1 MYDQVLDHF
10 RNAAESTLQFLQEL
24 LRNWTRQW
32 PQLFELFGVP
42 TLRGQF
48 RPCRGWYLERD
59 QSAHPPVTPDE
70 PGELPPS
77 WESWSPRAPSP
88 GEGRGDDPGHRT
100 RRAVACAA
108 VLAVVSMLG
117 LLGPAA
123 GAPAD
128 ESDRLKPDEA
138 SFRFPTVP
146 PEHEH
151 VRALLDNALR
161 YVDSAA
167 GLFDK
172 VSGYPVEGWNQ
183 DPERQFF
190 LRSFTQLTAI
200 GHSMELLAC
209 LAAGEAEVPFLS
221 REEALTRLAKLV
233 ASLRQDQRDPKLSAG
248 GLLVNFLDLNSGQRQ
263 SPLTGSADREPFLA
277 TFGPEKGQAI
287 WAALAAE
294 GWITPRGDGRE
305 ADITRGERYGYDHF
319 DGDLAP
325 FRDETT
331 RQRILTLLDRR
342 VVLVVFG
349 DNANLSA
356 SAAKTIGA
364 LLHPSVK
371 DDPVAAKIRRELECF
386 LDDQAPG
393 YTRLYDAQ
401 VGQFYFGWDATR
413 DRLFG
418 WEGLQGQWV
427 TGHMD
432 YLVNEFRAPATFVTL
447 RFGLPLATIE
457 HLGFKMKSYRL
468 RDGCELHALAPWEG
482 SSFQALGLGLWLT
495 EPDRPSW
502 RRLLRNVVAIEL
514 DYAKRHGLP
523 GFLSESYT
531 GRGVQYTGDVGIP
544 EIAVSLSPRI
554 TDIASL
560 YTLGPA
566 YTVAPEA
573 IERFLAA
580 NWPVLQQLLTG
591 HGPWEG
597 YNVSTREVIRF
608 QTTAHTLGLAL
619 GLLGTT
625 SDHMERYLAAAGLA
639 AALDRVF
646 APGPPADLLSGATQ
660 VFAWHAGQSNLRT
673 TRAAESFRVQGDR
686 VANLGVAFVWNRPE
700 GVSLSGGL
708 LRLRYRSAIP
718 LGPAVLDL
726 KPAGPTPEVT
736 RIIPTQIFTYLA
748 KTGDRQEE
756 LRFPLPATPGLARIK
771 EVVLS
776 LGPEPSGRPI
786 DLTVTCLDSTP
797 ILPQTAL
804 EPSERVQSDSDGPP
818 LAAPD
823 HGWPWGLA
831 TTLFNL
837 DSHSH

>member
-1 MYDQVLDHF
+1 
-10 RNAAESTLQFLQEL
+10 
-24 LRNWTRQW
+24 
-32 PQLFELFGVP
+32 
-42 TLRGQF
+42 
-48 RPCRGWYLERD
+48 
-59 QSAHPPVTPDE
+59 
-70 PGELPPS
+70 
-77 WESWSPRAPSP
+77 
-88 GEGRGDDPGHRT
+88 
-100 RRAVACAA
+100 
-108 VLAVVSMLG
+108 SMLG

-123 GAPAD
+123 VAPAD

-161 YVDSAA
+161 YVDPAA

-277 TFGPEKGQAI
+277 AFGPEKGQAI

-393 YTRLYDAQ
+393 YARLYDAQ

-482 SSFQALGLGLWLT
+482 SSFQVLGLGLWLT

-514 DYAKRHGLP
+514 DYAERHGLP

-580 NWPVLQQLLTG
+580 NWPVLQQLLTD

-619 GLLGTT
+619 GLLGTA
-625 SDHMERYLAAAGLA
+625 SDHMKRYLAAAGLA
-639 AALDRVF
+639 EPLDRAF

-660 VFAWHAGQSNLRT
+660 VFA
-673 TRAAESFRVQGDR
+673 
-686 VANLGVAFVWNRPE
+686 
-700 GVSLSGGL
+700 
-708 LRLRYRSAIP
+708 
-718 LGPAVLDL
+718 
-726 KPAGPTPEVT
+726 
-736 RIIPTQIFTYLA
+736 
-748 KTGDRQEE
+748 
-756 LRFPLPATPGLARIK
+756 
-771 EVVLS
+771 
-776 LGPEPSGRPI
+776 
-786 DLTVTCLDSTP
+786 
-797 ILPQTAL
+797 
-804 EPSERVQSDSDGPP
+804 
-818 LAAPD
+818 
-823 HGWPWGLA
+823 
-831 TTLFNL
+831 
-837 DSHSH
+837 

>member
-1 MYDQVLDHF
+1 MTASPSE
-10 RNAAESTLQFLQEL
+10 AAKS
-24 LRNWTRQW
+24 
-32 PQLFELFGVP
+32 
-42 TLRGQF
+42 
-48 RPCRGWYLERD
+48 RPMDSIDITTGRAPE
-59 QSAHPPVTPDE
+59 QAEDE
-70 PGELPPS
+70 ANR
-77 WESWSPRAPSP
+77 PRA
-88 GEGRGDDPGHRT
+88 
-100 RRAVACAA
+100 RRAGACAA

-128 ESDRLKPDEA
+128 ELDRLKPDEA
-138 SFRFPTVP
+138 SSRFPTVP

-161 YVDSAA
+161 YVDPAA

-200 GHSMELLAC
+200 GHCMELLAC

-277 TFGPEKGQAI
+277 AFGPEKGQAI

-393 YTRLYDAQ
+393 YARLYDAQ

-639 AALDRVF
+639 EALDRVF

-660 VFAWHAGQSNLRT
+660 VFAWHAGQSDLRT

-718 LGPAVLDL
+718 LGPVVLDL

-804 EPSERVQSDSDGPP
+804 EPSERVQPDSDGPP
-818 LAAPD
+818 AAPD
-823 HGWPWGLA
+823 HGWPWGFA